1 MSPTEEQ
8 NDRFDAVLDRL
19 DDRFVARVLGLG
31 GYGADYEAII
41 VRFDSFSQARAERI
55 LRALEGEARRIQ
67 GLW

>member
-1 MSPTEEQ
+1 VPTSAQ
-8 NDRFDAVLDRL
+8 NDRFDAAVDRL

-31 GYGADYEAII
+31 SYGADYEAIV
-41 VRFDSFSQARAERI
+41 VRFDSLPQDRAERI